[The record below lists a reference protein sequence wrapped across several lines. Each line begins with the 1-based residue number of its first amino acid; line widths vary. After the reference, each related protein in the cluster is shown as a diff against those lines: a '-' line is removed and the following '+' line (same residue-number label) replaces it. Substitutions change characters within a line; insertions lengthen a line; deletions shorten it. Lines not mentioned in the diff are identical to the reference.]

1 MEREILVHELKT
13 WLEFFKGVAKGDK
26 DFEIRRDDRDFRVGD
41 ILWLREWDPATR
53 TYSGR
58 ELHRQIKYMTERG
71 NPWVKEGFVVLGLR
85 AVSDPPRESCMPDS
99 KPRYRMTDTE
109 PRYRMTDTDWYCL
122 IHAASFPVSGTGRR
136 HDIDRSRFAKEINTT
151 IFMAEE
157 SLRKAIATD
166 LRSLGSSHPELA
178 SWAETLACRYARG
191 EEAA

>member
-13 WLEFFKGVAKGDK
+13 WPEFFKRVINCDK
-26 DFEIRRDDRDFRVGD
+26 DFEIRKDDRDFRVGD
-41 ILWLREWDPATR
+41 ILWLREWDPVTF

-58 ELHRQIKYMTERG
+58 ELHRQIKYMTEKG

-85 AVSDPPRESCMPDS
+85 AASDPPREFCSPS
-99 KPRYRMTDTE
+99 AKPRYQMTE
-109 PRYRMTDTDWYCL
+109 TDWHCIVHRGCSHL
-122 IHAASFPVSGTGRR
+122 HAVDLNRQQL
-136 HDIDRSRFAKEINTT
+136 AKEVNTT
-151 IFMAEE
+151 IFLAEE

-178 SWAETLACRYARG
+178 AWAETLACRYARG